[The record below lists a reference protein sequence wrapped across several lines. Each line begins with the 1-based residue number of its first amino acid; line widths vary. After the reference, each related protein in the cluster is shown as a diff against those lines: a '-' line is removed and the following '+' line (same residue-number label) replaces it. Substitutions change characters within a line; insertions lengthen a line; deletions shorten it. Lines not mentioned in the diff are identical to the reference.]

1 MKKSKFLSNLTTLA
15 LVFSV
20 QISGLHVAQSAVIAT
35 PTNIVVRAGTNT
47 NYLNGSLTI
56 TWDAVTSATAYAV
69 LATRAGST
77 SNATVS
83 VSGEKNTQA
92 VITGLVGGATYVVQV
107 RAIQDQDVSPWSSN
121 S

>member
-47 NYLNGSLTI
+47 NYLNGSLTV

-83 VSGEKNTQA
+83 VSGEKNNQA
-92 VITGLVGGATYVVQV
+92 VING
-107 RAIQDQDVSPWSSN
+107 
-121 S
+121 